1 MRKLEIDEMLFRQA
15 FDRDTDFHDAFPRS
29 VYLNMETGE
38 ILWAYEDDE
47 DAYMDIGVSPSENQ
61 AIRKLIAASPDR
73 YLEIPGLAHGDHH
86 DILQEFLDSDWTE
99 DEETKNIARNA
110 YFGSIGGWKK
120 SLGDDSIL
128 HAFYDFRDLRTKQM
142 AEEFLRKQGIDPHWI

>member
-1 MRKLEIDEMLFRQA
+1 MQKLKIDEMLFRQA
-15 FDRDTDFHDAFPRS
+15 FDRDADFHDASPRS
-29 VYLNMETGE
+29 PYLNTETGE

-47 DAYMDIGVSPSENQ
+47 DAYMDIGVPPYENK
-61 AIRKLIAASPDR
+61 AIRELIAASPDL

-86 DILQEFLDSDWTE
+86 DILREFLDSDWTE

-120 SLGDDSIL
+120 LLNDDSII
-128 HAFYDFRDLRTKQM
+128 HAFYDFRDHRTKQM
-142 AEEFLRKQGIDPHWI
+142 AEKFLRKHGIDPHWI

>member
-1 MRKLEIDEMLFRQA
+1 MRKLKIDEMLFRRA
-15 FDRDTDFHDAFPRS
+15 FDRDADFHDAFPRS
-29 VYLNMETGE
+29 PYLNMETGE

-47 DAYMDIGVSPSENQ
+47 DAYMDIGVSPYDNQ
-61 AIRKLIAASPDR
+61 AIRNLIAASPDR
-73 YLEIPGLAHGDHH
+73 YIEIPRLAHGDHH

-120 SLGDDSIL
+120 SLDDDSII
-128 HAFYDFRDLRTKQM
+128 HAFYDFRDHRTKQM
-142 AEEFLRKQGIDPHWI
+142 AEEFLRKHGIDPQWI

>member
-1 MRKLEIDEMLFRQA
+1 VRKLDIDEMLFRQA

-29 VYLNMETGE
+29 PYLNMETGE

-47 DAYMDIGVSPSENQ
+47 DAYMDVGVSPLENQ

-99 DEETKNIARNA
+99 DKETKSIARNA

-120 SLGDDSIL
+120 SLEDDSIL

-142 AEEFLRKQGIDPHWI
+142 AEEFLRRQGIDPHWI